1 MAEGIDMELLGSVL
15 GFLADHS
22 DDAMNIFQSELSMP
36 NIKMPTMGGEVWWET
51 LATFNGYKLQQNSVT
66 RHARILD
73 KDNNRV
79 AWGTVNGMKMA
90 LNRIRELA
98 ETYTEDGQLRPQKS
112 INDVK
117 DELETLKQ
125 LLDDGILM
133 QNEFDERK
141 KKILAQVK

>member
-73 KDNNRV
+73 KNNNRV

-98 ETYTEDGQLRPQKS
+98 ETYTEDGQLIS
-112 INDVK
+112 DVK

-125 LLDDGILM
+125 LLDDGILT
-133 QNEFDERK
+133 QGEFDERK